1 MFQAHQRQ
9 YVGGANVE
17 KVQQVLEVER
27 IVNLARG
34 FGWEKT
40 GESVKDGVIV
50 LTIEKKIESP
60 AVSESQP

>member
-1 MFQAHQRQ
+1 M
-9 YVGGANVE
+9 V

-27 IVNLARG
+27 IVSLAKG

-40 GESVKDGVIV
+40 GETVNDNIIV
-50 LTIEKKIESP
+50 LTIEKKVESP